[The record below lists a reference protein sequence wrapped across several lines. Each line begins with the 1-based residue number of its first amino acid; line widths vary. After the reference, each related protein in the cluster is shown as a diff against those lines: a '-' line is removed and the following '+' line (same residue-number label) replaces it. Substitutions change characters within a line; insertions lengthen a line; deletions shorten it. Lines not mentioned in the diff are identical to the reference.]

1 MVVTH
6 HADEERISRMLR
18 EGKLT
23 QAEADRLLET
33 IRAQQARDAAL
44 AKQIEQRTD
53 RTRRQR
59 LHLLAYFGLLFA
71 IIIAGYGL
79 WSQQPDS
86 SAGLDSV
93 KTTSAVTDKTRGRL
107 IDLEALNQERST
119 TMGNARTFS
128 ATIFIIVIAAV
139 VGVAILLLYN
149 GLIDAREKVNAGWAQ
164 VENQY
169 QRRLDL
175 VPVLIDGVKTYMD
188 HERETLTALTEARAN
203 ALGANKALAGR
214 SPETEQ
220 QLRAIEASQG
230 GLQAA
235 LARLFAVVENY
246 PDLKASQNFLT
257 LQDQIEGTENRI
269 AIERRNYNEW
279 SRRYNTRTMKFPS
292 NVIADLLGFSAKPY
306 FQAEDSAL
314 QGLDDPF
321 GRQQQ

>member
-1 MVVTH
+1 MVTH
-6 HADEERISRMLR
+6 HSDEERILRMQR

-23 QAEADRLLET
+23 QEEADRLLKS
-33 IRAQQARDAAL
+33 IRVQQTRDAAI
-44 AKQIEQRTD
+44 ARQITQRTD
-53 RTRRQR
+53 RARQR
-59 LHLLAYFGLLFA
+59 RLLLAISSVLLAIGIAVFGLWL
-71 IIIAGYGL
+71 
-79 WSQQPDS
+79 QQPDN
-86 SAGLDSV
+86 SAALDSV
-93 KTTSAVTDKTRGRL
+93 QTTSAAADQPRGRL
-107 IDLEALNQERST
+107 IDLEALNQERRT

-128 ATIFIIVIAAV
+128 LSIFVIVIAAI
-139 VGVAILLLYN
+139 VGVAILFIYN

-214 SPETEQ
+214 SPDTEE

-230 GLQAA
+230 GLQSA
-235 LARLFAVVENY
+235 LARFFAVVENY

-292 NVIADLLGFSAKPY
+292 NVIADRLGFSSKPY

-321 GRQQQ
+321 GRQSQ

>member
-1 MVVTH
+1 MMVTDH
-6 HADEERISRMLR
+6 SDEERISRMCR

-23 QAEADRLLET
+23 QEEADRLLES
-33 IRAQQARDAAL
+33 IRAQQVRDAAL
-44 AKQIEQRTD
+44 AKQIRQRTD
-53 RTRRQR
+53 RMRRWR
-59 LHLLAYFGLLFA
+59 LLPALFGVFLAAGIA
-71 IIIAGYGL
+71 IYGL
-79 WSQQPDS
+79 WLQQPDGTAALDTVQTL
-86 SAGLDSV
+86 SATADQPG
-93 KTTSAVTDKTRGRL
+93 GRL
-107 IDLEALNQERST
+107 IDLEALHQERRT

-128 ATIFIIVIAAV
+128 ASIFVIVIAAV
-139 VGVAILLLYN
+139 IGVAILLLYN

-203 ALGANKALAGR
+203 ALGANKVLAGR

-220 QLRAIEASQG
+220 QLRAVEASQG
-230 GLQAA
+230 GLQSA

-269 AIERRNYNEW
+269 AVERRNYNEW
-279 SRRYNTRTMKFPS
+279 SRRYNTRTMTFPS
-292 NVIADLLGFSAKPY
+292 NVIADLLGFSSKPY

-321 GRQQQ
+321 DRQPQ

>member
-1 MVVTH
+1 MVTDH
-6 HADEERISRMLR
+6 SDEARTSRMCR

-23 QAEADRLLET
+23 QEEADRLLES

-44 AKQIEQRTD
+44 AKQI
-53 RTRRQR
+53 RQR
-59 LHLLAYFGLLFA
+59 KDRIQRWRLLPALFGVFLA
-71 IIIAGYGL
+71 AGIAVYGL
-79 WSQQPDS
+79 WLQQPDGTAALDTVQTL
-86 SAGLDSV
+86 SATADQPG
-93 KTTSAVTDKTRGRL
+93 GRL
-107 IDLEALNQERST
+107 IDLEALHQERRT

-128 ATIFIIVIAAV
+128 ASIFVIVIAAV
-139 VGVAILLLYN
+139 IGVAILLLYN

-214 SPETEQ
+214 SPETAQ
-220 QLRAIEASQG
+220 QLRAVEASQG
-230 GLQAA
+230 GLQSA

-246 PDLKASQNFLT
+246 PDLKASRNFLT

-269 AIERRNYNEW
+269 AVERRNYNEW
-279 SRRYNTRTMKFPS
+279 SRRYNTRTMTFPS
-292 NVIADLLGFSAKPY
+292 NVIADLLGFSSKPY

-321 GRQQQ
+321 DRQPQ

>member
-1 MVVTH
+1 MNTH
-6 HADEERISRMLR
+6 HADEERISRMRR

-23 QAEADRLLET
+23 PVEAERLLESLQ
-33 IRAQQARDAAL
+33 AQQARDAAL
-44 AKQIEQRTD
+44 ARQIGQRTN
-53 RTRRQR
+53 R
-59 LHLLAYFGLLFA
+59 LRHWRLLLAVFGVFLA
-71 IIIAGYGL
+71 IGIATYGL
-79 WSQQPDS
+79 WLQQPD
-86 SAGLDSV
+86 GGTLFDTV
-93 KTTSAVTDKTRGRL
+93 KTLAPTADQPRGRL
-107 IDLEALNQERST
+107 IDLDSLNQERRT
-119 TMGNARTFS
+119 TMGNTRTFS
-128 ATIFIIVIAAV
+128 ASIFVIVIAAV
-139 VGVAILLLYN
+139 IGLAILLIYN

-175 VPVLIDGVKTYMD
+175 VPVLIDGVRTYMD
-188 HERETLTALTEARAN
+188 HERETLGALTEARAN
-203 ALGANKALAGR
+203 ALSANQALAGR
-214 SPETEQ
+214 SPETAQ
-220 QLRAIEASQG
+220 QLRAVEASQG

-292 NVIADLLGFSAKPY
+292 NVIADLLGFSSKPY
-306 FQAEDSAL
+306 FQAEDTAL

-321 GRQQQ
+321 GRQPQ

>member
-1 MVVTH
+1 MVTH
-6 HADEERISRMLR
+6 HSDEERILRMQR

-23 QAEADRLLET
+23 QEEADRLLES
-33 IRAQQARDAAL
+33 IRVQQTRDAAI
-44 AKQIEQRTD
+44 ARQITQRTD
-53 RTRRQR
+53 RARQR
-59 LHLLAYFGLLFA
+59 RLLLAISSVLLAIGIAVFGLWL
-71 IIIAGYGL
+71 
-79 WSQQPDS
+79 QQPDN
-86 SAGLDSV
+86 SAALDSV
-93 KTTSAVTDKTRGRL
+93 QTTSAAADQPRGRL
-107 IDLEALNQERST
+107 IDLEALNQERRT

-128 ATIFIIVIAAV
+128 LSIFVIVIAAI
-139 VGVAILLLYN
+139 VGVAILFIYN

-214 SPETEQ
+214 SPDTEE

-230 GLQAA
+230 GLQSA
-235 LARLFAVVENY
+235 LARFFAVVENY

-292 NVIADLLGFSAKPY
+292 NVIADRLGFSSKPY

-314 QGLDDPF
+314 QGLEDPF
-321 GRQQQ
+321 GRQSQ

>member
-1 MVVTH
+1 MT
-6 HADEERISRMLR
+6 ATQDTDAERIYRMQR

-23 QAEADRLLET
+23 QEESDRLLAS
-33 IRAQQARDAAL
+33 IQAHQSRDAAL
-44 AKQIEQRTD
+44 TKQIEQRTH
-53 RTRRQR
+53 RSQRRQ
-59 LHLLAYFGLLFA
+59 LLLVFLGVLLVIGF
-71 IIIAGYGL
+71 AGYGL
-79 WSQQPDS
+79 WLQQPDGT
-86 SAGLDSV
+86 ALLDTVKSTSV
-93 KTTSAVTDKTRGRL
+93 AADQPGGRL
-107 IDLEALNQERST
+107 IDLEALNQERRT

-128 ATIFIIVIAAV
+128 ASVFVIVIAAV
-139 VGVAILLLYN
+139 VGVAILMLFN

-203 ALGANKALAGR
+203 ALDAGKGLAGR

-230 GLQAA
+230 GLKSA

-279 SRRYNTRTMKFPS
+279 ARRYNTRTMKFPS
-292 NVIADLLGFSAKPY
+292 NVIADLLGFSGKPY

-321 GRQQQ
+321 GRQPQ

>member
-1 MVVTH
+1 MITDH
-6 HADEERISRMLR
+6 SDEARISRMYR

-23 QAEADRLLET
+23 QEEADRLLES
-33 IRAQQARDAAL
+33 IRAQQARDAVL
-44 AKQIEQRTD
+44 AKQLRQRTE
-53 RTRRQR
+53 RIRRWR
-59 LHLLAYFGLLFA
+59 LLPALFGVLLAVG
-71 IIIAGYGL
+71 IAVYGL
-79 WSQQPDS
+79 WLQQPDGT
-86 SAGLDSV
+86 AALDTV
-93 KTTSAVTDKTRGRL
+93 KTLSATADQPGGRL
-107 IDLEALNQERST
+107 IDLEALHQERRT

-128 ATIFIIVIAAV
+128 ASIFVLVIAAV
-139 VGVAILLLYN
+139 IGVAILLLYN

-220 QLRAIEASQG
+220 QLRAVEASQG
-230 GLQAA
+230 GLQSA

-269 AIERRNYNEW
+269 AVERRNYNEW
-279 SRRYNTRTMKFPS
+279 SRRYNTRTMTFPS
-292 NVIADLLGFSAKPY
+292 NVIADLLGFSSKPY

-321 GRQQQ
+321 DRQPQ

>member
-1 MVVTH
+1 MMVTDH
-6 HADEERISRMLR
+6 SDEERISRMCR

-23 QAEADRLLET
+23 QEEADRLLES
-33 IRAQQARDAAL
+33 IRAQQVRDAAL
-44 AKQIEQRTD
+44 AKQIRQRTD
-53 RTRRQR
+53 RMRRWR
-59 LHLLAYFGLLFA
+59 LLPALFGVFLAAGIA
-71 IIIAGYGL
+71 IYGL
-79 WSQQPDS
+79 WLQQPDGTAALDTVQTL
-86 SAGLDSV
+86 SATADQPG
-93 KTTSAVTDKTRGRL
+93 GRL
-107 IDLEALNQERST
+107 IDLEALHQERRT

-128 ATIFIIVIAAV
+128 ASIFVIVIAAV
-139 VGVAILLLYN
+139 IGVAILLLYN

-214 SPETEQ
+214 SPETAQ
-220 QLRAIEASQG
+220 QLRAVEASQG
-230 GLQAA
+230 GLQSA

-269 AIERRNYNEW
+269 AVERRNYNEW
-279 SRRYNTRTMKFPS
+279 SRRYNTRTMTFPS
-292 NVIADLLGFSAKPY
+292 NVIADLLGFSSKPY

-321 GRQQQ
+321 DRQPQ

>member
-1 MVVTH
+1 MVTH
-6 HADEERISRMLR
+6 HSDEERILRMQR
-18 EGKLT
+18 EGNLT
-23 QAEADRLLET
+23 QEEADRLLES
-33 IRAQQARDAAL
+33 IQVQQTRDAAI
-44 AKQIEQRTD
+44 ARQITQRTD
-53 RTRRQR
+53 RARQR
-59 LHLLAYFGLLFA
+59 RLLLAISSVLLAIGIAVFGLWL
-71 IIIAGYGL
+71 
-79 WSQQPDS
+79 QQPDN
-86 SAGLDSV
+86 SAALDSV
-93 KTTSAVTDKTRGRL
+93 QTTSAAADQPRGRL
-107 IDLEALNQERST
+107 IDLEALNQERRT

-128 ATIFIIVIAAV
+128 LSIFVIVIAAI
-139 VGVAILLLYN
+139 VGVAILFIYN

-175 VPVLIDGVKTYMD
+175 VPGLIDGVKTYMD

-214 SPETEQ
+214 SPDTEE

-230 GLQAA
+230 GLQSA
-235 LARLFAVVENY
+235 LARFFAVVENY

-292 NVIADLLGFSAKPY
+292 NVIADRLGFSSKPY

-321 GRQQQ
+321 GRQSQ

>member
-1 MVVTH
+1 MVTDH
-6 HADEERISRMLR
+6 SDEERISRMHR

-23 QAEADRLLET
+23 QEEADRLLES
-33 IRAQQARDAAL
+33 IRAQRARDAAL
-44 AKQIEQRTD
+44 AKEIGQRTA
-53 RTRRQR
+53 RTRRRQ
-59 LHLLAYFGLLFA
+59 LLLVVCSVFIA
-71 IIIAGYGL
+71 IAIAGYGL
-79 WSQQPDS
+79 WPQQPDGGI
-86 SAGLDSV
+86 ALDSV
-93 KTTSAVTDKTRGRL
+93 NTTSAAADQPRGRL
-107 IDLEALNQERST
+107 IDLESLNQERRT
-119 TMGNARTFS
+119 TMGNTRTFS
-128 ATIFIIVIAAV
+128 ISIFVIVIAAV
-139 VGVAILLLYN
+139 VGVVILLLYN

-175 VPVLIDGVKTYMD
+175 VPVLVDGVKTYMD

-203 ALGANKALAGR
+203 ALGANRALAGR

-230 GLQAA
+230 GLQSA

-292 NVIADLLGFSAKPY
+292 NVIADLLGFSSKPY
-306 FQAEDSAL
+306 FQADNSAL

-321 GRQQQ
+321 GRRQ